1 MTARRLLLA
10 SALALAWCWTAWHED
25 LEAAGW
31 MFAHEHHH
39 LHHETTPAGEPA
51 HAPGHAA
58 GEGADHQPVWARDL
72 TPEGRLILPLL
83 LATLAMG
90 LGLAAP
96 PAWLRSIPAPSA
108 RRRRPPWALD
118 PGWNLPGPG
127 VPAVTGPP
135 RAR

>member
-39 LHHETTPAGEPA
+39 HHETTPTGESA
-51 HAPGHAA
+51 HPPGHAEH
-58 GEGADHQPVWARDL
+58 EGAEHQPVWARDL
-72 TPEGRLILPLL
+72 TPDGRLILPWL
-83 LATLAMG
+83 LAALAIA
-90 LGLAAP
+90 LGLAPPPSWPRLIPFP
-96 PAWLRSIPAPSA
+96 PAG
-108 RRRRPPWALD
+108 RRRPPWALD
-118 PGWNLPGPG
+118 PGWHLLGPD

-135 RAR
+135 LAR